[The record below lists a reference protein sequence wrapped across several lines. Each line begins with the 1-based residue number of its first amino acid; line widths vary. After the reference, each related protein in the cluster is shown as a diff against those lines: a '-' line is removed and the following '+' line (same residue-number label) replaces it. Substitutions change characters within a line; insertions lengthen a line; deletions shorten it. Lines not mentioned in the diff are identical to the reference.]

1 MAVGTPIRLRR
12 AQIAVELEASEG
24 SAETLVAADAK
35 IKAENVTYTPDLP
48 FYPRNAVSASFSP
61 FTGTS
66 GGPRMAEI
74 SFETMLSGSGTAAT
88 PPAFTDAIRAC
99 GMDEAITTTV
109 TYTPVSTVTVGG
121 DGGSAT
127 VGFYTDGVL
136 YTIHGAR
143 GNFRLILNSG
153 EPGKIAFNF
162 RGVYN
167 EPTDTDLLVPTY
179 YTTVPPAIVSGSM
192 QLDSQA
198 LKYKSLEFDLGNQL
212 ADRADPSATEGAY
225 SVCITGRE
233 PTGTMDPEMLAIA
246 TYNFFNKLTTNAE
259 GAFTLT
265 IGSVSGNKYVITAP
279 KVQYTAVEPGDRD
292 GLQVAG
298 LTFQLNRSAN
308 AGEDELSIVHS
319 T

>member
-1 MAVGTPIRLRR
+1 MAVGIPIKVKRS
-12 AQIAVELEASEG
+12 QIAVELETVEG
-24 SAETLVAADAK
+24 SVETLVAADAK

-48 FYPRNAVSASFSP
+48 FYPRDAVSASFSP

-74 SFETMLSGSGTAAT
+74 AFETALSGSGTAAT
-88 PPAFTDAIRAC
+88 PPAWSDAIRAC

-127 VGFYTDGVL
+127 VGLYYDGML
-136 YTIHGAR
+136 YRIHGAR
-143 GNFRLILNSG
+143 GNFRLILPSG

-167 EPTDTDLLVPTY
+167 EPTDTALLAPTY

-192 QLDSQA
+192 TLDSQA
-198 LKYKSLEFDLGNQL
+198 LRYKSLEFDMGNQL
-212 ADRADPSATEGAY
+212 ADRPDPSLAAGAY

-233 PTGTMDPEMLAIA
+233 PSGTINPEMLAA
-246 TYNFFNKLTTNAE
+246 GTYNFFNKMTTNSE
-259 GAFTLT
+259 GAFTIT
-265 IGSVSGNKYVITAP
+265 VGSVSGNKYVITAP
-279 KVQYTAVEPGDRD
+279 KVQFTAVEPGDRD
-292 GLQVAG
+292 GVQVAS
-298 LTFQLNRSAN
+298 LSFQLNRSAN